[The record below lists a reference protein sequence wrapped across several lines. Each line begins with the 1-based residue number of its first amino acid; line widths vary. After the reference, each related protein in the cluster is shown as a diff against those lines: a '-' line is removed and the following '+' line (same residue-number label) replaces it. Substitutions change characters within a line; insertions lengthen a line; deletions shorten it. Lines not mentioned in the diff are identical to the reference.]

1 MSEQFYEFNEE
12 EFTKASGDAQHDL
25 GRVNIAIFGKTGVG
39 KSTLINTIFG
49 DDLAKTGRG
58 RPVTAESSLYVH
70 ESGTLGIF
78 DNRGLEIGDDSD
90 TILKDLRTYVDA
102 NRHQSESQHI
112 HVAWY
117 CVNAHSGRFEDPE
130 EEFVRQVAKLHIP
143 VVVVITQVPYR
154 AGSTHKKALD
164 LAKDISDR
172 WLPVVGAA
180 PVLVCA
186 VPDLQRGHEQHGL
199 TDLLDRTFDAA
210 PEGVQAALA
219 AAQRIDLDRK
229 RVQCLA
235 IATAAGAAA
244 GTAAISPVPGSDA
257 AMIVPIQVGMMASIA
272 VLYRI
277 ELTVASVAGVVA
289 TTLATQLGRLAAGT
303 AVKFIPG
310 IGSVLGATVN
320 ATIASGFTVAMG
332 VAWGRVCEKITKG
345 DVRPDDQAGIE
356 KLFKAEFTKR
366 FSKTAEDVEEE
377 SPGATDIDAVET
389 AADETEDHD
398 PPAEAAKEV

>member
-1 MSEQFYEFNEE
+1 MSEQFYEFSEE
-12 EFTKASGDAQHDL
+12 EFAQASGEAQQDL
-25 GRVNIAIFGKTGVG
+25 GQVNIAIFGKTGVG

-58 RPVTAESSLYVH
+58 RPVTEESSLYVH
-70 ESGTLGIF
+70 ESGVLGIF

-90 TILKDLRTYVDA
+90 TILKDLRAYVDA
-102 NRHQSESQHI
+102 NRHKSESQHI

-117 CVNAHSGRFEDPE
+117 CVNAHSGRFEDSE
-130 EEFVRQVAKLHIP
+130 EEFVREVAKLHIP
-143 VVVVITQVPYR
+143 VVVVITQVPYK
-154 AGSTHKKALD
+154 AGATHKKALE

-172 WLPVVGAA
+172 WLPIAGGA

-186 VPDLQRGHEQHGL
+186 LPDLQRGHQQHGL
-199 TDLLDRTFDAA
+199 KDLLDRTFDAA

-235 IATAAGAAA
+235 IATAAAAAA
-244 GTAAISPVPGSDA
+244 GTAAVSPVPGSDA

-272 VLYRI
+272 VLYRV
-277 ELTVASVAGVVA
+277 EVTVAGVAGVVA
-289 TTLATQLGRLAAGT
+289 TTLAAQLGRLAAGT
-303 AVKFIPG
+303 AMKLIPG

-332 VAWGRVCEKITKG
+332 VAWGRVCEKITRG
-345 DVRPDDQAGIE
+345 DVRADDRAGIE
-356 KLFKAEFTKR
+356 KLFKSEFTKGFNR
-366 FSKTAEDVEEE
+366 TVEEVE
-377 SPGATDIDAVET
+377 EDAPGSTDIEAIE
-389 AADETEDHD
+389 AAAEEKDDHE
-398 PPAEAAKEV
+398 PPAEPRDKD